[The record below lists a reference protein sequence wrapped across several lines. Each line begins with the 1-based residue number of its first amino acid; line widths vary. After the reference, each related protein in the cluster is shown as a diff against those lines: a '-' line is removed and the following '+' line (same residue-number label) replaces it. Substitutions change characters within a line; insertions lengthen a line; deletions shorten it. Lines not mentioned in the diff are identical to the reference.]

1 MRENIKA
8 PYDRIGVLIGIN
20 GSTKSEIEKRGEVTI
35 DIDSKAGTIIIESDS
50 INALRAVDVVKA
62 IARGF
67 SPERAY
73 RLFDDEMVILDIIE
87 LSKSVSTPKELKRIL
102 GRIIGKD
109 GKTREIIESLTGSY
123 ISVYGKTISVI
134 GYPEQTQIV
143 RKAIEMLVEGAPHG
157 TVYGFLEKKKQELKR
172 AQMDYYM

>member
-73 RLFDDEMVILDIIE
+73 RLFDDEMIILDIIE

>member
-8 PYDRIGVLIGIN
+8 PRDRIGVIIGTN

-35 DIDSKAGTIIIESDS
+35 DIDSEEGVITIESDS
-50 INALRAVDVVKA
+50 ISALRAVDVVKA
-62 IARGF
+62 MARGF

-73 RLFDDEMVILDIIE
+73 RLFDDEMVMLDILD
-87 LSKSVSTPKELKRIL
+87 LSKTVGTPKELKRIM

-109 GKTREIIESLTGSY
+109 GKTRELIESLTGSF
-123 ISVYGKTISVI
+123 ISVYGKTVSVI

-157 TVYGFLEKKKQELKR
+157 TVYGFLEKKKRELKK
-172 AQMDYYM
+172 AEMDYYL

>member
-8 PYDRIGVLIGIN
+8 PRDRIGVIIGTN

-35 DIDSKAGTIIIESDS
+35 DIDSEEGVVIIESDS

-62 IARGF
+62 MARGF

-73 RLFDDEMVILDIIE
+73 RLFDDEMVMLDVLD
-87 LSKSVSTPKELKRIL
+87 LSKRVSTPKELKRIM

-109 GKTREIIESLTGSY
+109 GKTRELIESLTGSF
-123 ISVYGKTISVI
+123 ISVYGKTVSVI

-157 TVYGFLEKKKQELKR
+157 TVYGFLEKKKKELKR
-172 AQMDYYM
+172 AEMDYYL

>member
-8 PYDRIGVLIGIN
+8 PRDRIGVIIGTN

-35 DIDSKAGTIIIESDS
+35 DIDSEEGVVIIESDS

-62 IARGF
+62 MARGF

-73 RLFDDEMVILDIIE
+73 RLFDDEMVMLDV
-87 LSKSVSTPKELKRIL
+87 LDLTKRVSTPKELKRIM

-109 GKTREIIESLTGSY
+109 GKTRELIESLTGSF
-123 ISVYGKTISVI
+123 ISVYGKTVSVI

-157 TVYGFLEKKKQELKR
+157 TVYGFLEKKKRELKR
-172 AQMDYYM
+172 AEMDYYL

>member
-8 PYDRIGVLIGIN
+8 PRDRIGVIIGIN

-35 DIDSKAGTIIIESDS
+35 DIDSEEGVVIIESDS

-62 IARGF
+62 MARGF

-73 RLFDDEMVILDIIE
+73 RLFDDEMVMLDILD
-87 LSKSVSTPKELKRIL
+87 LSKRVGTPKELKRIM

-109 GKTREIIESLTGSY
+109 GKTRELIESLTGSF
-123 ISVYGKTISVI
+123 ISVYGKTVSVI

-157 TVYGFLEKKKQELKR
+157 TVYGFLEKKKRELKR
-172 AQMDYYM
+172 AEMDYYL

>member
-1 MRENIKA
+1 MRENIKV
-8 PYDRIGVLIGIN
+8 PYDRIGVLIGIS
-20 GSTKSEIEKRGEVTI
+20 GSTKSEIENRGEVMI
-35 DIDSKAGTIIIESDS
+35 DIDSKAGTVIIESDS

-87 LSKSVSTPKELKRIL
+87 LSKSVSTPKELKRIM

-109 GKTREIIESLTGSY
+109 GKTREIIESLTGSH
-123 ISVYGKTISVI
+123 ISVYGKTVSVI
-134 GYPEQTQIV
+134 GYPEHTQIV

-157 TVYGFLEKKKQELKR
+157 AVYGFLEKKKQELKR

>member
-1 MRENIKA
+1 MIENIKV
-8 PYDRIGVLIGIN
+8 PYDRIGVLIGIS

-73 RLFDDEMVILDIIE
+73 RLFDDETVILDVIE
-87 LSKSVSTPKELKRIL
+87 LFKSVSTPKELKRIM

-172 AQMDYYM
+172 VQMDYYM

>member
-1 MRENIKA
+1 MRENIKV
-8 PYDRIGVLIGIN
+8 PYDRIGVLIGIS

-87 LSKSVSTPKELKRIL
+87 LSKSVSTPKELKRIM

>member
-1 MRENIKA
+1 MRENVKA
-8 PYDRIGVLIGIN
+8 PRDRIGVIIGTN

-35 DIDSKAGTIIIESDS
+35 DIDSEEGVVIIESDS
-50 INALRAVDVVKA
+50 INALRAADVVKA
-62 IARGF
+62 MARGF

-73 RLFDDEMVILDIIE
+73 RLFDDEMVVLDVLD
-87 LSKSVSTPKELKRIL
+87 LSKRVNTPKELKRIM

-109 GKTREIIESLTGSY
+109 GKTRELIESLTGSF
-123 ISVYGKTISVI
+123 ISVYGKTVSVI

-157 TVYGFLEKKKQELKR
+157 TVYGFLEKKKKELKR
-172 AQMDYYM
+172 AEMDYYL

>member
-8 PYDRIGVLIGIN
+8 PRDRIGVIIGIN

-35 DIDSKAGTIIIESDS
+35 DIDSEEGIVIIESDS
-50 INALRAVDVVKA
+50 INALRSVDVVKA
-62 IARGF
+62 MARGF

-73 RLFDDEMVILDIIE
+73 RLFDDEMVVLDVLD
-87 LSKSVSTPKELKRIL
+87 LSKWVGTPKELKRIM

-109 GKTREIIESLTGSY
+109 GKTRELIESLTGSF
-123 ISVYGKTISVI
+123 ISVYGKTVSVI

-157 TVYGFLEKKKQELKR
+157 TVYGFLEKKKKELKR
-172 AQMDYYM
+172 AEMDYYL